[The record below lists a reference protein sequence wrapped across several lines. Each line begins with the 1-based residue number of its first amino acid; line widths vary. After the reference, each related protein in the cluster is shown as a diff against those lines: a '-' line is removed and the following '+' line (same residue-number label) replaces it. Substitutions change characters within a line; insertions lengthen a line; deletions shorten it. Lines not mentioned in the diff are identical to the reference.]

1 MTRMR
6 LDDVLMLALAE
17 RLMELG
23 QVEAAAVVAGA
34 VAFVWFF
41 PRRAR

>member
-17 RLMELG
+17 RLIETG
-23 QVEAAAVVAGA
+23 HVFGAAFVAGA